1 MKKRKKETLFP
12 PPLLLSERVRGFIA
26 LEEHH
31 YSENMNA
38 NQKRLQRR
46 GRAPLYMINNHMQTR
61 EGETKNDFKELM
73 YVGLFTRLYKRAA
86 VCGKQSMRPTDV
98 HADNLV

>member
-1 MKKRKKETLFP
+1 
-12 PPLLLSERVRGFIA
+12 
-26 LEEHH
+26 
-31 YSENMNA
+31 
-38 NQKRLQRR
+38 
-46 GRAPLYMINNHMQTR
+46 MQTR